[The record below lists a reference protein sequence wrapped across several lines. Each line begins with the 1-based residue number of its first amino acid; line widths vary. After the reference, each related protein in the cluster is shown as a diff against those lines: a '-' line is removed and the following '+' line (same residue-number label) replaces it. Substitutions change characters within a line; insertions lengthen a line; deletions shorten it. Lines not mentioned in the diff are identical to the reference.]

1 MLSIKSLFQTYRYSL
16 SILFALIAIV
26 TGLSLAI
33 PTLTGQM
40 IKSFEARNTD
50 WNTIYML
57 LGVALVLFVVE
68 VIQVV
73 YGARFRERV
82 GYDLRDKLLK
92 KVVTQDY
99 TKVNQIG
106 IGQIITLFGSDINNV
121 KDIMAGELVNSIKA
135 ILIFIGALIIIFANS
150 WQLGLISFVSLPV
163 IIGAFGLIFK
173 SVTKFFAK
181 SQVVQTDLNN
191 AISQNI
197 YGVNLVKVQNSQKW
211 ETDKFD
217 KLTLESREVSFNII
231 NAFSALI
238 PIINVV
244 TNWTVFGI
252 LYFGALQYIA
262 GQIKLGDINAYI
274 SYYALLS
281 GPIFIIGFNSQGIA
295 RMGVSIKR
303 LNELL
308 QNSEM
313 VETGTHKEPITNG
326 IQLTGVNLE
335 YAGKKILK
343 DINLNIKIGQ
353 KTAILGPTG
362 AGKSQLIGLL
372 TGIIQPTSGTVQIDK
387 KAINDWSTDYI
398 KDRMTTVF
406 QESLIFSGDLK
417 SNVILNR
424 KYDESKYNKA
434 METATLD
441 ELVKTK
447 GDISELGGNLSGG
460 QKQRLTLARALYNQP
475 QILILD
481 DFTARVDSATE
492 TKIQSLLAKN
502 YPDTTIIAISQNIET
517 IKDYDQIILVMEG
530 ELLAT
535 GSHTELLKTS
545 PEYQQIQQ
553 SQKTI

>member
-1 MLSIKSLFQTYRYSL
+1 
-16 SILFALIAIV
+16 
-26 TGLSLAI
+26 
-33 PTLTGQM
+33 
-40 IKSFEARNTD
+40 
-50 WNTIYML
+50 
-57 LGVALVLFVVE
+57 VE

-73 YGARFRERV
+73 YGARFREKV

-135 ILIFIGALIIIFANS
+135 ILIFFGALIIIFVNS
-150 WQLGLISFVSLPV
+150 WQLGLIAFVSLPV
-163 IIGAFGLIFK
+163 IVGAFFIIFK
-173 SVTKFFAK
+173 SVTKFFGQ
-181 SQVVQTDLNN
+181 SQQVQTDLNN

-197 YGVNLVKVQNSQKW
+197 YGVNLVKVQNSQSW
-211 ETDKFD
+211 ETQKFD
-217 KLTLESREVSFNII
+217 KLTLASREISFNII
-231 NAFSALI
+231 NAFSSLI

-262 GQIKLGDINAYI
+262 GNIKLGDINAYI

-295 RMGVSIKR
+295 RMGVSLKR

-308 QNSEM
+308 QNKEM
-313 VETGTHKEPITNG
+313 QETGTYQKQIVEG
-326 IQLTGVNLE
+326 IKLTGVNLE
-335 YAGKKILK
+335 FSGKQILK

-372 TGIIQPTSGTVQIDK
+372 TGIIQPTSGSVEIDGK
-387 KAINDWSTDYI
+387 PINSWSADYI

-406 QESLIFSGDLK
+406 QESLIFSGDLQ

-424 KYDESKYNKA
+424 KYDEAKYSRA
-434 METATLD
+434 IETATLD

-447 GDISELGGNLSGG
+447 GNITELGGNLSGG

-492 TKIQSLLAKN
+492 TKIQSLLSTN
-502 YPDTTIIAISQNIET
+502 YPETTIIAISQDIET
-517 IKDYDQIILVMEG
+517 IKNYDQIILLMEG
-530 ELLAT
+530 EMLAT
-535 GSHTELLKTS
+535 GTHAQLLKTS
-545 PEYQQIQQ
+545 PEYQQILE
-553 SQKTI
+553 SQRTI